1 MTSHKII
8 QIQLYDYLQ
17 DALSEDDRII
27 VEDHLRSC
35 EVCKCAVEDIKGV
48 IETFESLT
56 NPADERNAE
65 YWNNFVL
72 TVERRIFNP
81 QNKSISPNLID
92 QLYSLFVLNKKTTIA
107 LSTAMVLMLVIGLW
121 YMNKEQLLKLPQHQ
135 ASVQN
140 QDTALV
146 EKRIGNY
153 FRRSKTLLV
162 GLTNLELEHG
172 RLPDFNTEQSVSRE
186 LIDESRNLRQQPIDI
201 RSAELMRDMENVLL
215 TFSEIPPQTTQIEFD
230 NIRRRIYRDN
240 LLFKIRMAESAFSE
254 AQQSRLEISPK
265 NKTP

>member
-1 MTSHKII
+1 MIRHKKI

-17 DALSEDDRII
+17 NALSGDDKII

-35 EVCKCAVEDIKGV
+35 EICKRTVVGLKDV
-48 IETFESLT
+48 IEKFQCLT
-56 NPADERNAE
+56 NPAEERSTE
-65 YWNNFVL
+65 YWNNFAL
-72 TVERRIFNP
+72 TVERRILNP

-121 YMNKEQLLKLPQHQ
+121 YMNKEQLLKVPQQQ

-162 GLTNLELEHG
+162 GLANLELEHG
-172 RLPDFNTEQSVSRE
+172 RSPDLNTEQSVSRE
-186 LIDESRNLRQQPIDI
+186 LIDESRDLRQQPIDI
-201 RSAELMRDMENVLL
+201 RSAELMRDMENVLV
-215 TFSEIPPQTTQIEFD
+215 TFSKIPPQTTQIEFD

-240 LLFKIRMAESAFSE
+240 LLFKIRMAESAYDEES
-254 AQQSRLEISPK
+254 QSRQPIQNNRMP
-265 NKTP
+265 

>member
-1 MTSHKII
+1 MIRHKKI

-17 DALSEDDRII
+17 NALSGDDKII

-35 EVCKCAVEDIKGV
+35 KVCKCAVEDVKGV
-48 IETFESLT
+48 IAKFESLPT
-56 NPADERNAE
+56 PADERNAE
-65 YWNNFVL
+65 YWNNFAL
-72 TVERRIFNP
+72 TVERRILNP

-107 LSTAMVLMLVIGLW
+107 FSTAMVLMLVIGLW
-121 YMNKEQLLKLPQHQ
+121 YTNKEQLLKLPQHQ

-172 RLPDFNTEQSVSRE
+172 RSPDLYAEQSVSRE
-186 LIDESRNLRQQPIDI
+186 LIDESRDLRQQPIDI
-201 RSAELMRDMENVLL
+201 RSAELMRDMENVLV
-215 TFSEIPPQTTQIEFD
+215 TFSKIPPQTTKIEFD

-240 LLFKIRMAESAFSE
+240 LLFKIRMAESAYDEES
-254 AQQSRLEISPK
+254 QSRPLIRN
-265 NKTP
+265 NKMP